1 MTSHHQQSAEFDS
14 HQCESCLGIE
24 NRTSKLEIGA
34 DLCRKNLDDISALIS
49 SLLNELASPNGTMFT
64 AAKEEIASA
73 RSDEKAASKDV
84 VDPGLQ
90 AIAQRIGDLNH
101 QLTLLDDEPEFDT
114 SLYEERA
121 GKIDE
126 FDQRF
131 TTALN
136 RYTGTYGGFSSKL
149 AAFNRW
155 WDECE

>member
-1 MTSHHQQSAEFDS
+1 MTSHHHISAEFDS
-14 HQCESCLGIE
+14 HQCESCIGIE
-24 NRTSKLEIGA
+24 KRTSKLEISA
-34 DLCRKNLDDISALIS
+34 ETCRKNLDDVRELIA

-73 RSDEKAASKDV
+73 RSDEQAASKDV

-90 AIAQRIGDLNH
+90 TIAQRIEDLKH

-121 GKIDE
+121 GEIDE
-126 FDQRF
+126 YDQRF